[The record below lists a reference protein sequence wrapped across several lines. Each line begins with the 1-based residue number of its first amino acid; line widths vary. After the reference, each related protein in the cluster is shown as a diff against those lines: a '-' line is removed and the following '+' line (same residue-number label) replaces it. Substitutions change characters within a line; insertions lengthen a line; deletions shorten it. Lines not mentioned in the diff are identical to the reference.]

1 MGPVKKQFFPTSD
14 RPELLVE
21 VQMPKAPRSA
31 DQRGR
36 ARGGNMAAQAAEV
49 QIVTTYVGQ
58 GAPRFYV
65 PLSPELPDPSFA
77 KIIVRTGKEADRDA
91 LKLRLRQA
99 AGQWA
104 GACGPGAGDAAGVRP
119 AIAFPVAFRV
129 NGPDLATVRAIA
141 ARVQ

>member
-21 VQMPKAPRSA
+21 VQMPKGTAIGQTSEA
-31 DQRGR
+31 
-36 ARGGNMAAQAAEV
+36 ARQVETWLR
-49 QIVTTYVGQ
+49 QQPESRIVTTYVGQ

-91 LKLRLRQA
+91 
-99 AGQWA
+99 
-104 GACGPGAGDAAGVRP
+104 
-119 AIAFPVAFRV
+119 
-129 NGPDLATVRAIA
+129 
-141 ARVQ
+141 